1 MIKKFSRVIFL
12 KFSLFFGWY
21 LCFLLAG
28 YGILVDKFWLVLVAQ
43 ACAFLIWL
51 AWRIVERRDTKKQ

>member
-12 KFSLFFGWY
+12 KFLLFFGWY

-28 YGILVDKFWLVLVAQ
+28 YGILADKFWLVLVAQ

-51 AWRIVERRDTKKQ
+51 AWRTVERRDTKKQ